1 MGDISKT
8 FGDRSKGQ
16 NTNKSEEKKTV
27 KQSSE
32 ENVATENMNEKQ
44 MNKMISKV
52 VKECVK
58 QTNNRS
64 STNENALTRNGRVSP
79 RDLQNGLYNG
89 VDKMETD
96 INVQTYDHLSK

>member
-1 MGDISKT
+1 MGEISKT

-64 STNENALTRNGRVSP
+64 STNENDLTRNGRASP
-79 RDLQNGLYNG
+79 RDLQNGLYNR

-96 INVQTYDHLSK
+96 RNVQTYDHLSK